1 MKVIVCGGGQ
11 VGYNI
16 ASYLADEDNDV
27 TVIDIAP
34 SRIAA
39 INEELDVNGVVGHA
53 SSPDVLNAANAKD
66 ADMLIAVTQLDEVN
80 MVACQIGHSLF
91 GIPKKIARIREQ
103 TYLRPAW
110 SNLFSRAHMP
120 IDVII
125 SPEVVIAEEVY
136 KRLSVPG
143 ASFVSSLSSGL
154 VHLLGVVFD
163 EAAPIIN
170 TPIGQIYSLFPDLS
184 FKIVSIIRG
193 NEEITPSLD
202 EQILPD
208 DEVFF
213 LVDTQ
218 HLKRVMVAFGKE
230 RDESRK
236 IIILG
241 GGQVGFGVAKLL
253 APKGRGAQ
261 VKIIEQSEQ
270 RAQYLSETLENGIV
284 LHGSSLNKD
293 VLKEAGISS
302 ADTVVAVTND
312 DESNIL
318 SSLLA
323 KQNGCAHVV
332 TLVNNAAYSSLVG
345 KLGVDTVVSPRSI
358 IVSRIMQ
365 HVRRGRIKGL
375 HSIRDG
381 FSEVIE
387 AEISDVSKIVNMSL
401 AELELPEGMMVATV
415 VRDDEVI
422 IPENDFVIRED
433 DHVIVVA
440 THEEAANVD
449 NLFSVKVDMF

>member
-1 MKVIVCGGGQ
+1 MKIIVCGGGQ

-16 ASYLADEDNDV
+16 AAYLSDEGSDV
-27 TVIDIAP
+27 TVIDSSPA
-34 SRIAA
+34 RISV

-53 SSPDVLNAANAKD
+53 SSPDVLNAANAKE

-91 GIPKKIARIREQ
+91 GIPKKIARIRDQ
-103 TYLRPAW
+103 TYLQPAW

-125 SPEVVIAEEVY
+125 SPEVVIAEEIY

-143 ASFVSSLSSGL
+143 ASFVSSLSGGL

-163 EAAPIIN
+163 EATPIIN
-170 TPIGQIYSLFPDLS
+170 TPISQIYGLFPDLS
-184 FKIVSIIRG
+184 FKIVSIIRE
-193 NEEITPSLD
+193 NEEIVPAPE

-218 HLKRVMVAFGKE
+218 HLKRVMAAFGKE
-230 RDESRK
+230 RSESRK
-236 IIILG
+236 IIIFG
-241 GGQVGFGVAKLL
+241 GGNIGFGLAKLL

-261 VKIIEQSEQ
+261 IKVIEQDEG
-270 RAQYLSETLENGIV
+270 RAEYLSENLDGSIV
-284 LHGSSLNKD
+284 LNGSSLSRD
-293 VLKEAGISS
+293 VLKEAGISNT
-302 ADTVVAVTND
+302 DTVVAVTND

-318 SSLLA
+318 SALLA
-323 KQNGCAHVV
+323 KQSGCAHVI
-332 TLVNNAAYSSLVG
+332 TLINNAAYTSLIG
-345 KLGVDTVVSPRSI
+345 TLGIDTIVSPRSI

-375 HSIRDG
+375 QSIRDG

-387 AEISDVSKIVNMSL
+387 AEISDASRIVNMSL
-401 AELELPEGMMVATV
+401 SELELPDGIVVAVV
-415 VRDDEVI
+415 VRGEEVI
-422 IPENDFVIRED
+422 IPDNDFVIRED

-440 THEEAANVD
+440 THEEASQVD
-449 NLFSVKVDMF
+449 YLFSAKVDIF